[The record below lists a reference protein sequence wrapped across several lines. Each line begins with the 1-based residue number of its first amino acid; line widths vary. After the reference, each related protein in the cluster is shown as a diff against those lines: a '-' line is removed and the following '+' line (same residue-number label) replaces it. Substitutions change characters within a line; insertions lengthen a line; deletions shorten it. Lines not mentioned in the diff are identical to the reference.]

1 MKRDI
6 TIAGQPEN
14 KTGMQKL
21 RVGVL
26 GMGFMGGT
34 HTFAWK
40 NGKST
45 FNWPC
50 EVELTA
56 LFDMSEDSLTLNGG
70 RFGFGRVTQDWREVT
85 EADDVDVVSICT
97 PNFAHPEMA
106 LSALEHGKHVW
117 CEKPMATSLDDARAM
132 VAAAKA
138 SNAKTMLG
146 YNYMK
151 SPALLAIKRLI
162 DEGTIGDI
170 VHFRG
175 VYAEDFMCDPMAPH
189 SWRLTKAGGGKGAL
203 GDMGSH
209 QVSMAIWLCGPL
221 RDVAARL
228 QTVHGQRPGPDGE
241 MLAVETDDHFSAI
254 GSFES
259 GAMFTMHTSWL
270 GQGHK
275 MNLGFEVTGTKGAI
289 IFDQEAMGE
298 FQLYEMGDRKG
309 GFADTD
315 RNGFK
320 RVLIGPQHPPF
331 GNFCPAPGHHVGFNE
346 MKVIEVGEFVRAI
359 LEDDQAYPNFADGL
373 VFEEALQAI
382 QDASEAKVWRTLGG
396 AA

>member
-14 KTGMQKL
+14 KIGLDKL

-45 FNWPC
+45 FNWPID
-50 EVELTA
+50 VELTA
-56 LFDMSEDSLTLNGG
+56 LFDMSEDSLALNGQ
-70 RFGFGRVTQDWREVT
+70 RFGFGRTTQDWREVC
-85 EADDVDVVSICT
+85 EADDIDVVSICT

-106 LSALEHGKHVW
+106 IAALESGKHVW
-117 CEKPMATSLDDARAM
+117 CEKPMATNIADCEAM
-132 VAAAKA
+132 VASADA
-138 SNAKTMLG
+138 SGKKTMLG

-162 DEGTIGDI
+162 EEGVIGDI

-175 VYAEDFMCDPMAPH
+175 VYAEDFMCDANAPH
-189 SWRLTKAGGGKGAL
+189 SWRLTKKGGGKGAL

-209 QVSMAIWLCGPL
+209 QVSMAIWLCGAL
-221 RDVAARL
+221 QDVVARV
-228 QTVHGQRPGPDGE
+228 QTVHKSRPGPDGPQE
-241 MLAVETDDHFSAI
+241 VETDDQYSAI
-254 GSFES
+254 GTFTS
-259 GAMFTMHTSWL
+259 GALFTLHTSWL

-298 FQLYEMGDRKG
+298 FQLYEMGDRG
-309 GFADTD
+309 GTFADTD

-346 MKVIEVGEFVRAI
+346 MKIIEAGHFVAAI
-359 LEDDQAYPNFADGL
+359 LEDTRAFPDFAHGL
-373 VFEEALQAI
+373 EFERALQAI
-382 QDASEAKVWRTLGG
+382 QDSS
-396 AA
+396 

>member
-14 KTGMQKL
+14 KVGLGTL

-45 FNWPC
+45 FNWPID
-50 EVELTA
+50 VELAA
-56 LFDMSEDSLTLNGG
+56 LFDLSQDSLDLNGH
-70 RFGFGRVTQDWREVT
+70 RFGFGRTTQDWREVC
-85 EADDVDVVSICT
+85 EADDIDVVSICT

-106 LSALEHGKHVW
+106 SAALESGKHVW
-117 CEKPMATSLDDARAM
+117 CEKPMATNIGDCEAM
-132 VAAAKA
+132 VAAASA
-138 SNAKTMLG
+138 SGRKTMLG

-162 DEGTIGDI
+162 DEGVIGDI

-175 VYAEDFMCDPMAPH
+175 VYAEDFMCDANAPH
-189 SWRLTKAGGGKGAL
+189 SWRLTKTGGGKGAL

-221 RDVAARL
+221 RDVVAKV
-228 QTVHGQRPGPDGE
+228 QTVHTERPGPEGP
-241 MLAVETDDHFSAI
+241 LSVETDDQYSAI
-254 GSFES
+254 GTFQT
-259 GAMFTMHTSWL
+259 GAMFTLHTSWL

-298 FQLYEMGDRKG
+298 FQLYEMGDRG
-309 GFADTD
+309 GTFADTD

-331 GNFCPAPGHHVGFNE
+331 GNF
-346 MKVIEVGEFVRAI
+346 
-359 LEDDQAYPNFADGL
+359 
-373 VFEEALQAI
+373 
-382 QDASEAKVWRTLGG
+382 
-396 AA
+396 

>member
-14 KTGMQKL
+14 KIGLDRL

-34 HTFAWK
+34 HTFAWR
-40 NGKST
+40 NGKSI
-45 FNWPC
+45 FNWPV
-50 EVELTA
+50 EVEMRG
-56 LFDMSEDSLTLNGG
+56 LFDMSPDSLELNGG
-70 RFGFGRVTQDWREVT
+70 RFGFTRTTQDWREIC
-85 EADDVDVVSICT
+85 EADDIDVVSICT
-97 PNFAHPEMA
+97 PNFAHREMA
-106 LSALEHGKHVW
+106 EVALAHGKHVW
-117 CEKPMATSLDDARAM
+117 CEKPMATTMEDNRAM
-132 VAAAKA
+132 VAAAQAATGK
-138 SNAKTMLG
+138 SMLG

-151 SPALLAIKRLI
+151 SPATLAIKRLI
-162 DEGTIGDI
+162 EEGAIGDI

-221 RDVAARL
+221 KDVAAKL
-228 QTVHGQRPGPDGE
+228 QTVHAERPDPETGQMRT
-241 MLAVETDDHFSAI
+241 VETDDQYSAI
-254 GSFES
+254 GTFES
-259 GAMFTMHTSWL
+259 GAMFTLHTSWL

-275 MNLGFEVTGTKGAI
+275 MNLGFEITGTKGAI

-298 FQLYEMGDRKG
+298 FQLYEMGDRRG
-309 GFADTD
+309 GFSDTD

-320 RVLIGPQHPPF
+320 RVLIGPLHPPF

-346 MKVIEVGEFVRAI
+346 MKIIEAGEFVRAI

-373 VFEEALQAI
+373 AFEGALQAI
-382 QDASEAKVWRTLGG
+382 QDASEARAWVTL
-396 AA
+396 